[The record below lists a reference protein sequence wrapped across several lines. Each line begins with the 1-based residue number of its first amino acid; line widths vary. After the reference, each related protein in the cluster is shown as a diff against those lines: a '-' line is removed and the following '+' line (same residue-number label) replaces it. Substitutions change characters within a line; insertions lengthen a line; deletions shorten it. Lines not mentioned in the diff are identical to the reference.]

1 MGSYLILRIP
11 KMSVRLFNYD
21 EAVYSNKKFLF
32 QVAGV
37 VGRAECL
44 SALFFLLTFLAYKR
58 SKSIHREDDRICG
71 YPQRASE
78 CPRNRSISSCSRVIL
93 VSDLY
98 FL

>member
-58 SKSIHREDDRICG
+58 SIH
-71 YPQRASE
+71 QQHT
-78 CPRNRSISSCSRVIL
+78 RSGNVLFNKRTLYIIVI
-93 VSDLY
+93 
-98 FL
+98 